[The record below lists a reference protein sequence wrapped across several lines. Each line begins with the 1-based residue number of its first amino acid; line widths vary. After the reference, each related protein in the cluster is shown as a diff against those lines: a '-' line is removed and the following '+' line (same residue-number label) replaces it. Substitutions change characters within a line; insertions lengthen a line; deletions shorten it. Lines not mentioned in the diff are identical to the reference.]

1 MAKTFPI
8 CVNVNGKDIMFFAE
22 LGLSNAEYTRMAVD
36 LYNKYYNRKT
46 KGERALELLIE
57 IVKSDKPISNFSA
70 QIEALGLDSEEEYDY
85 GHLIARVKGLLFLED

>member
-36 LYNKYYNRKT
+36 LYNKYYNHKT
-46 KGERALELLIE
+46 KGERALELFVE
-57 IVKSDKPISNFSA
+57 ILKSNKPISNFSD
-70 QIEALGLDSEEEYDY
+70 QIKALGLDSEEEYDY
-85 GHLIARVKGLLFLED
+85 GHLIARAKGLLFLED